1 MAGFSVNLRFGGRG
15 ILRPCQCLDYTCTMS
30 NGRTIDELEKNLEV
44 NRHGLMEV
52 LSEHSRGSTE
62 GKD

>member
-1 MAGFSVNLRFGGRG
+1 
-15 ILRPCQCLDYTCTMS
+15 MS